1 MNKSML
7 NSLKFK
13 YDNVCF
19 YCFGNDY
26 FAIFTKTKCP
36 ISISFVMISLICLL
50 KLPNK
55 IIKLGSKE
63 APAFSSGI
71 RLASYIAGKS
81 VNNPQNLNPHIII
94 L

>member
-1 MNKSML
+1 
-7 NSLKFK
+7 
-13 YDNVCF
+13 
-19 YCFGNDY
+19 
-26 FAIFTKTKCP
+26 
-36 ISISFVMISLICLL
+36 MISLICLL

-81 VNNPQNLNPHIII
+81 VNNPQNLNPHINHLMKTIDFRRGSLFLYEKNSFCEKKACKKLKI
-94 L
+94 VLYLTSKLLTS

>member
-1 MNKSML
+1 
-7 NSLKFK
+7 
-13 YDNVCF
+13 
-19 YCFGNDY
+19 
-26 FAIFTKTKCP
+26 
-36 ISISFVMISLICLL
+36 MISLVCLL

-55 IIKLGSKE
+55 IIKLASKE

-81 VNNPQNLNPHIII
+81 VNNPQNLTPHIII

>member
-1 MNKSML
+1 
-7 NSLKFK
+7 
-13 YDNVCF
+13 
-19 YCFGNDY
+19 
-26 FAIFTKTKCP
+26 
-36 ISISFVMISLICLL
+36 MISLIYLL